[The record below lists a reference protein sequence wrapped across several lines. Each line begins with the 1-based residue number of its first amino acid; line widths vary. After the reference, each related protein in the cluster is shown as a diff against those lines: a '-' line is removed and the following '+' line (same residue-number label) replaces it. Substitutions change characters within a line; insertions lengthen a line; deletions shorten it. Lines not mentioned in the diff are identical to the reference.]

1 MSLGPAERGAE
12 RGVEV
17 RLKQTRRV
25 VPGFLVLVLVLGLG
39 FCEEMNP
46 RAQRKTPEK
55 SRAEEEGGESPT
67 EGDAALLNH
76 SIR

>member
-17 RLKQTRRV
+17 RLKQPCSTWV
-25 VPGFLVLVLVLGLG
+25 FLVLVLVLGLG